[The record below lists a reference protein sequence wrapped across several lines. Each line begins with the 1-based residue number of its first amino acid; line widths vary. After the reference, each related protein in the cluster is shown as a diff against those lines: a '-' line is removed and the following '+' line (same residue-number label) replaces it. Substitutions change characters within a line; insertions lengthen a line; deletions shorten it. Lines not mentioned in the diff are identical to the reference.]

1 MFWLSL
7 VLGFFSTLLLWII
20 TILIKWVTAELGI
33 LYFVLFMFLLTS
45 ICILA
50 TGGKNYDEDEGEV

>member
-1 MFWLSL
+1 MFWTSF
-7 VLGFFSTLLLWII
+7 VLGFFGTLLLGII
-20 TILIKWVTAELGI
+20 TILIKWVIAELGI

-50 TGGKNYDEDEGEV
+50 TGGKNYDEDEDEV

>member
-1 MFWLSL
+1 MFWTSL
-7 VLGFFSTLLLWII
+7 VLGFFGTLALGVI
-20 TILIKWVTAELGI
+20 TILIKWVIAELGM

-50 TGGKNYDEDEGEV
+50 TGGKNYDEDETEL